1 MEQNQTKKRFL
12 IGLAILCTGM
22 ALLLSNLGILN
33 YEIKR
38 YLLRWEMVLMVLGT
52 IFILSHD
59 SKGPGILLLIIGGSI
74 YLRDFFDLSFN
85 FWQLFWPAILIL
97 AGIVV
102 IFRHRVDHG
111 PHCPRN
117 RQLTEDS
124 EDTIDEIAVFGGGEK
139 NITSQN
145 FRGGKILCL
154 FGGSSI
160 DLSRAKLA
168 VGKNVIDIVA
178 IFGGMKLVVPDNWK
192 VRINAVS
199 IFGGFSDK
207 HRMHIPDNATNTDNE
222 LIIRGFVIFG
232 GGEIKSF

>member
-97 AGIVV
+97 A
-102 IFRHRVDHG
+102 R
-111 PHCPRN
+111 
-117 RQLTEDS
+117 
-124 EDTIDEIAVFGGGEK
+124 
-139 NITSQN
+139 ITSYN
-145 FRGGKILCL
+145 VCYT
-154 FGGSSI
+154 
-160 DLSRAKLA
+160 KLLRLA
-168 VGKNVIDIVA
+168 
-178 IFGGMKLVVPDNWK
+178 L
-192 VRINAVS
+192 
-199 IFGGFSDK
+199 
-207 HRMHIPDNATNTDNE
+207 
-222 LIIRGFVIFG
+222 
-232 GGEIKSF
+232 